1 MHDADGSQVWS
12 SLCKVTLLATLDT
25 NGKGE
30 TH

>member
-12 SLCKVTLLATLDT
+12 SLCKVNSVMLDT